1 MACPLLNKVADSALT
16 PESSLLQSCF
26 DYNIPISSSDH
37 TPQPLS
43 NAMIDGMG
51 INMLANR
58 FTISGYPQWYPFGV
72 PGVNYQVQDETML
85 FRFSI
90 EEM

>member
-1 MACPLLNKVADSALT
+1 MLSRLDSALT

-26 DYNIPISSSDH
+26 DYNIPSRADKG

-43 NAMIDGMG
+43 DAMIDGMG

-58 FTISGYPQWYPFGV
+58 FTISGYPQWFPFGV
-72 PGVNYQVQDETML
+72 PGLNYQEQDETMQ
-85 FRFSI
+85 FRFAI
-90 EEM
+90 EER